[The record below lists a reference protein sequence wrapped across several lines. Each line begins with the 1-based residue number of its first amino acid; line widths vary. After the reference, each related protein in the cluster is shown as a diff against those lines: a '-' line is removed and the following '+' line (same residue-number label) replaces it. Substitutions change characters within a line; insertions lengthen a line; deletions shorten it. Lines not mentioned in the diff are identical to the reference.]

1 MSVRLS
7 LGLLITAALLA
18 VVAPQCATAAGD
30 EKLAAGG
37 SQAAEQ
43 AKKAAREPS
52 SLDDELLKDLGP
64 DALPGENDAKQS
76 SAKRAKDAEADP
88 LDRELLKGLSDGED
102 VDSPGEQ
109 NPLARLNKE
118 MREVEALMAR
128 RRSGDDTRRLQA
140 QIISEL
146 EQLIRQAQQ
155 PSNSGSS
162 SSAGKS
168 GKGAQQT
175 ASRRK
180 VPQPGKRPGEGAT
193 AGDAAARQS
202 SKRTRD
208 ETAQKPD
215 MANMRDLLKG
225 VWGQLPERQRE
236 QMLQSY
242 EEQFLPKYEQMIADY
257 FRSIAE
263 ERDR

>member
-1 MSVRLS
+1 MTIRLQ
-7 LGLLITAALLA
+7 LQLLAAALVFA
-18 VVAPQCATAAGD
+18 IIAPSFASTAAG
-30 EKLAAGG
+30 EHPAAGG
-37 SQAAEQ
+37 VESAASTKE
-43 AKKAAREPS
+43 KTDREPR

-64 DALPGENDAKQS
+64 DSLPGEDDAAQS
-76 SAKRAKDAEADP
+76 SAKKMSDDDP
-88 LDRELLKGLSDGED
+88 LDRELLKGLDDGED
-102 VDSPGEQ
+102 IGSPGEQ

-128 RRSGDDTRRLQA
+128 RQSGDETRRLQA
-140 QIISEL
+140 QIVSEL
-146 EQLIRQAQQ
+146 EELIRKAQQ
-155 PSNSGSS
+155 PSRGGGS

-168 GKGAQQT
+168 GKGSQQT
-175 ASRRK
+175 ANRRK
-180 VPQPGKRPGEGAT
+180 VTQPGKRQGEGAA
-193 AGDAAARQS
+193 AGDVAARQS

-208 ETAQKPD
+208 EAAQKPD

-263 ERDR
+263 ERER